1 MNSVKTNEL
10 KAGDWAA
17 HMMDLPNCGGIQIAD
32 QGQIEKVEHC
42 DMWGTPSE
50 THTTVYLKPAGGDKW
65 STEVLTVHN
74 SHTWI
79 VRTLG

>member
-10 KAGDWAA
+10 KSGDWAA
-17 HMMDLPNCGGIQIAD
+17 HVMDLPNCGGIQISD
-32 QGQIEKVEHC
+32 QGQIEKVEYC

-50 THTTVYLKPAGGDKW
+50 THTTVYLKPAGADQW

-79 VRTLG
+79 VRTL